1 MSFMLEP
8 SILVDYHFVRERVL
22 QKLLEIDFVSSHD
35 QVANNFTK
43 SLSVRPLENSKVNLN
58 LRKTT
63 MIEGGY

>member
-1 MSFMLEP
+1 MLEP